1 MIFKSSL
8 GSGMI
13 LHLWRVNPNLLLRGF
28 LDAYNT
34 DPDDMSR
41 VLDICQEL
49 KVKTFSALGS
59 DPDSCFSPKIYC
71 FFYLLLLTLSD
82 ELCGWM

>member
-1 MIFKSSL
+1 MILKNSL

-28 LDAYNT
+28 LDANTT

-41 VLDICQEL
+41 VLDICEEL
-49 KVKTFSALGS
+49 KVKTFCVLGS
-59 DPDSCFSPKIYC
+59 DHDSCFSPKIHC
-71 FFYLLLLTLSD
+71 FFSSFVDYD